1 MDFEEIPKEWLV
13 KKLTLQEC
21 ELEHT
26 TEISTSDSQLVV
38 PFGYLNDKWVY
49 LKSLMLTNDE
59 IWDFE
64 SPQDHWDTL
73 CGRSGVA
80 LVRNDKVV
88 FTIITLM
95 N

>member
-1 MDFEEIPKEWLV
+1 MDFEKVPKEWLV

-26 TEISTSDSQLVV
+26 TEISSGDSQLVV

-64 SPQDHWDTL
+64 SPPDHWDSL

-88 FTIITLM
+88 FTIITSM